1 MSANDQSGCCMT
13 PACVIRKRGDSLTMS
28 LSRRYVRAGG
38 GIAAACL
45 FVLALAGCAS
55 SSASAASAAPTPTC
69 PATPAVAVVTG
80 RITAVK
86 SGAITVTT
94 SAGKATQ
101 VLITSS
107 TRLTKTVAVK
117 PSTLVAGTPVLV
129 VTDTNAT
136 KATSIRIQTGQVG
149 QAGGFGGR
157 GAAGATPPAGVNT
170 ACFRQRGQ
178 GRGQN
183 GQGQQ
188 GQGTGQRG
196 AFQGLRGTVDSATST
211 KLVFDDAQGQTYSV
225 AILPST
231 VIDEMVVARASDLK
245 VGQTVIATGT
255 TASAGLSARTI
266 LIQPAR

>member
-1 MSANDQSGCCMT
+1 
-13 PACVIRKRGDSLTMS
+13 MS
-28 LSRRYVRAGG
+28 LRYLRDLRAGG

-69 PATPAVAVVTG
+69 PATPAFATVTG
-80 RITAVK
+80 RVTTVR

-107 TRLTKTVAVK
+107 TRMTKTVVVK
-117 PSTLVAGTPVLV
+117 PSALVAGTPVLV

-136 KATSIRIQTGQVG
+136 KATSIRIQTGTAG

-157 GAAGATPPAGVNT
+157 GAAGATPPAGVNA
-170 ACFRQRGQ
+170 ACFRRQGQ

-188 GQGTGQRG
+188 GQQGQGAGQRG

-211 KLVFDDAQGQTYSV
+211 KLVFDDTQGQTYSV

-231 VIDEMVVARASDLK
+231 VVDEMATARASDLK
-245 VGQTVIATGT
+245 VGETVIAMGT
-255 TASAGLSARTI
+255 PAAAGLSARTI

>member
-1 MSANDQSGCCMT
+1 
-13 PACVIRKRGDSLTMS
+13 MS
-28 LSRRYVRAGG
+28 LSLRYLRAAGG
-38 GIAAACL
+38 SAAVCL
-45 FVLALAGCAS
+45 FVLALVGCAS

-69 PATPAVAVVTG
+69 PATPAFASVAG
-80 RITAVK
+80 RVTAVK

-101 VLITSS
+101 VLITSA
-107 TRLTKTVAVK
+107 TRMTKMVAVK
-117 PSTLVAGTPVLV
+117 PSALAAGTPVLV

-136 KATSIRIQTGQVG
+136 KATSIRIQNG

-157 GAAGATPPAGVNT
+157 GAAGATPPAGVNA
-170 ACFRQRGQ
+170 ACFRRQGQ

-188 GQGTGQRG
+188 GQGTGG
-196 AFQGLRGTVDSATST
+196 AFQGLRGTVDSATSA

-231 VIDEMVVARASDLK
+231 VIEEMVAAHASDLK

-255 TASAGLSARTI
+255 TAAAGLSARTI

>member
-1 MSANDQSGCCMT
+1 
-13 PACVIRKRGDSLTMS
+13 MS
-28 LSRRYVRAGG
+28 LSLRYLRAAGG
-38 GIAAACL
+38 SAAVCL
-45 FVLALAGCAS
+45 FVLALVGCAS

-69 PATPAVAVVTG
+69 PATPAFASVAG
-80 RITAVK
+80 RVTAVK

-101 VLITSS
+101 VLITSA
-107 TRLTKTVAVK
+107 TRMTKMVAVK
-117 PSTLVAGTPVLV
+117 PSALAAGTPVLV

-136 KATSIRIQTGQVG
+136 KATSIRIQNG

-157 GAAGATPPAGVNT
+157 GAAGATPPAGVNA
-170 ACFRQRGQ
+170 ACFRRQGQ

-188 GQGTGQRG
+188 GQGTGG
-196 AFQGLRGTVDSATST
+196 AFQGLRGTVDSATSA

-231 VIDEMVVARASDLK
+231 VIEEMVAAHASDLK

-255 TASAGLSARTI
+255 TAAAGLSARTI
-266 LIQPAR
+266 LIQPPR

>member
-1 MSANDQSGCCMT
+1 
-13 PACVIRKRGDSLTMS
+13 MS
-28 LSRRYVRAGG
+28 LRYLRAGG

-80 RITAVK
+80 RITAIK
-86 SGAITVTT
+86 TGAITVTT

-107 TRLTKTVAVK
+107 TRLTKTVAVQ
-117 PSTLVAGTPVLV
+117 PSALTAGTPVLV

-136 KATSIRIQTGQVG
+136 KATSIRIQTGQAG

-157 GAAGATPPAGVNT
+157 GAAGATPPAGVNA

-188 GQGTGQRG
+188 GQGQQGQGSGQRG
-196 AFQGLRGTVDSATST
+196 VFQGLRGTVDSATST
-211 KLVFDDAQGQTYSV
+211 KLVFDDTQGQTYSV

-231 VIDEMVVARASDLK
+231 VIDEMAAAHASDLK
-245 VGQTVIATGT
+245 VGQTVLATGT
-255 TASAGLSARTI
+255 TASTGLSARTI